1 MAVDGPGDHA
11 HSGERD
17 VLVTWPDYDL
27 EHALI
32 GRSLVEHGLHPRLH
46 PKLGARSPEQLR
58 EIVAGAVG
66 AIVSTDPFTADVLA
80 ATPTLRVIARV
91 GVGVDSIDLAEAT
104 ARGVA
109 VTITPGAN
117 ETTVADHAV
126 AMTLGILR
134 RVAEHDAGVR
144 RGEWNRTGVHTPSA
158 LSGVAVG
165 LIGYGT
171 IGRLVADRLRGFGVE
186 LLAHDPFATDDGSA
200 ELVELDEL
208 LRRSHVVSLHI
219 PLLPGTRGLI
229 GAREL
234 ALMAPGAVL
243 VNTARGGVVD
253 EPALLD
259 ALEQG
264 RLGGAAL
271 DVFEQE
277 PPASE
282 RLFALPNVLL
292 SPHIAGLSDQS
303 VHEMTVRA
311 TASVIDVLSGRAPE
325 CLANP
330 EVLERVELAGPER
343 VEPVPLLTGEHD
355 G

>member
-1 MAVDGPGDHA
+1 MHSDGRNAHA
-11 HSGERD
+11 RGGE
-17 VLVTWPDYDL
+17 VLVTWPDYDV
-27 EHALI
+27 EHELI
-32 GRSLVEHGLHPRLH
+32 GRALTERGFTLRLR
-46 PKLGARSPEQLR
+46 PKLGNRTPAELR
-58 EIVAGAVG
+58 EIVAGAAG
-66 AIVSTDPFTADVLA
+66 AIVSTDPFTAEVLA

-91 GVGVDSIDLAEAT
+91 GVGVDSIDLPAAT
-104 ARGVA
+104 AQGVA

-117 ETTVADHAV
+117 EATVADHSV

-134 RVAEHDAGVR
+134 RLAEHDAGVR

-171 IGRLVADRLRGFGVE
+171 IGRLVADRLRGFGVK
-186 LLAHDPFATDDGSA
+186 LLAHDPYAVDDGSA

-208 LRRSHVVSLHI
+208 LRRSHVVSLHV
-219 PLLPGTRGLI
+219 PLLPSTRGLI

-234 ALMAPGAVL
+234 ALMAPDAVL

-253 EPALLD
+253 ESALLD
-259 ALEQG
+259 ALEEG

-277 PPASE
+277 PPAPE
-282 RLFALPNVLL
+282 RLFALPSVLL

-303 VHEMTVRA
+303 VHEMTCRA

-325 CLANP
+325 HLANP
-330 EVLERVELAGPER
+330 EVLERLALAERER
-343 VEPVPLLTGEHD
+343 VAPVPLLTSEHD

>member
-1 MAVDGPGDHA
+1 M
-11 HSGERD
+11 
-17 VLVTWPDYDL
+17 LVTWPDYDL
-27 EHALI
+27 EHELI
-32 GRSLVEHGLHPRLH
+32 GPALVARGFGLRLR
-46 PKLGARSPEQLR
+46 PKLGARSPEELR
-58 EIVAGAVG
+58 EIVASATG
-66 AIVSTDPFTADVLA
+66 AIVSTDPFTAEVLA
-80 ATPTLRVIARV
+80 ATPSLRVIARV
-91 GVGVDSIDLAEAT
+91 GVGVDSIDLPEAT

-117 ETTVADHAV
+117 EATVADHSV

-134 RVAEHDAGVR
+134 RLAEHDAGVR
-144 RGEWNRTGVHTPSA
+144 RGEWNRTGPHTPSA

-171 IGRLVADRLRGFGVE
+171 IGRLVADRLRGFGVQ
-186 LLAHDPFATDDGSA
+186 LLAHDPFAADDGSA

-208 LRRSHVVSLHI
+208 LARAHVVSLHV
-219 PLLPGTRGLI
+219 PLLPSTRGLI

-234 ALMAPGAVL
+234 ALMQPDAVV

-253 EPALLD
+253 EAALLD
-259 ALEQG
+259 ALERR

-271 DVFEQE
+271 DVFEHE
-277 PPASE
+277 PPTSE

-303 VHEMTVRA
+303 VHEMTCRA

-325 CLANP
+325 HLANP
-330 EVLERVELAGPER
+330 EVLEHLQLAERER
-343 VEPVPLLTGEHD
+343 VEPVPLLTSEHD